1 MVVRDG
7 TSGRRR
13 DVSTPPALPRLSP
26 LRRAR
31 HLWRRARAACRAGR
45 GRRPASPAIV
55 EGAPF
60 GDRHRARLPKIGIF
74 QEGSHRVVDTPHC
87 LVHHPL
93 VNEVATAT
101 KAALRRTGVS
111 PYADRPHRGM
121 LRYLQVVVE
130 RRSASPQVVLVANDE
145 SPDALEPVA
154 REIERALG
162 ARLHSLWW
170 NGNPARTHT
179 ILRPAWHRWA
189 GARPSGGGWGESRCS
204 SRLAP
209 SGNRISSTSRRS
221 CHRWRAGSPT
231 ARACWSSTPAAALSG
246 SASCLASSASSSTR
260 SRRPRWR
267 DSPWVSPRA
276 PRRSAQGPS
285 CSRGPPPITG
295 PPCATPTW

>member
-1 MVVRDG
+1 MGRPAVVATGPHRPPCPG
-7 TSGRRR
+7 CPRFGEPGISGG
-13 DVSTPPALPRLSP
+13 
-26 LRRAR
+26 
-31 HLWRRARAACRAGR
+31 ARALLAALAEDAGL
-45 GRRPASPAIV
+45 PPPAIV

-60 GDRHRARLPKIGIF
+60 GDRHRARLAVRGRAASPKIGIF
-74 QEGSHRVVDTPHC
+74 QEGSHRVVDIPHC

-111 PYADRPHRGM
+111 PYPDRPHRGM

-170 NGNPARTHT
+170 NGNPARTNT
-179 ILRPAWHRWA
+179 ILGPAWHRWA
-189 GARPSGGGWGESRCS
+189 GARRSGRSSGESRCS

-209 SGNRISSTSRRS
+209 SGNRISSSSRRS

-231 ARACWSSTPAAALSG
+231 ARAWWRCTPAAALSG

-267 DSPWVSPRA
+267 DSPWVSP
-276 PRRSAQGPS
+276 
-285 CSRGPPPITG
+285 
-295 PPCATPTW
+295 

>member
-60 GDRHRARLPKIGIF
+60 GDRHRARLAVRGRAASPKIGIF
-74 QEGSHRVVDTPHC
+74 HEGSHRAVAIPHC

-154 REIERALG
+154 REI
-162 ARLHSLWW
+162 
-170 NGNPARTHT
+170 
-179 ILRPAWHRWA
+179 
-189 GARPSGGGWGESRCS
+189 
-204 SRLAP
+204 
-209 SGNRISSTSRRS
+209 
-221 CHRWRAGSPT
+221 
-231 ARACWSSTPAAALSG
+231 
-246 SASCLASSASSSTR
+246 
-260 SRRPRWR
+260 
-267 DSPWVSPRA
+267 
-276 PRRSAQGPS
+276 
-285 CSRGPPPITG
+285 
-295 PPCATPTW
+295 